1 MMGGGGGTIFHAEAS
16 SGWGG
21 QELRILAELEGL
33 AGRGYRTGLICE
45 PNAPIGDRARA
56 LGRPVHA
63 VRFRWS
69 GDPAAIRQVAGILRR
84 ERADV
89 LGTHS
94 SLDAWVGGI
103 AARFCGVPVV
113 RTRHLDLPLKRN
125 PLSRAVYRLLAD
137 TIVVT
142 GASGAARLVAE
153 SGVSPA
159 RVHVVPTG
167 IDLARFDPTAVDGS
181 RIRRELGFP
190 PGVPVVGTIG
200 VLRALK
206 GPDVFLRGCRIILDK
221 IPATR
226 FLMAGD
232 GPLRREVRD
241 MQENLGLAEAMH
253 LLGHREDVPELLAAL
268 DVFVLSSL
276 GSEINPQAVSQ
287 AMVMGVPVVAS
298 ALPGVS
304 EMAREGET
312 ALLFPPGD
320 VTALA
325 AAVCQMLTDESA
337 RRALAARAQAE
348 AREHCGL
355 ERMLDRME
363 RIYLDEMARC
373 RGGSAGRIAPRA
385 ADPGEAVRR

>member
-1 MMGGGGGTIFHAEAS
+1 MGGGGGTIFHAEAS

-103 AARFCGVPVV
+103 AARFCGVSVV
-113 RTRHLDLPLKRN
+113 RTRHLDIPLKRN

-153 SGVSPA
+153 SGVSPE

-167 IDLARFDPTAVDGS
+167 IDLARFDPAAVDGS

-206 GPDVFLRGCRIILDK
+206 GSNVFLRGCRAILDR
-221 IPATR
+221 IPAAR
-226 FLMAGD
+226 FLVVGD
-232 GPLRREVRD
+232 GPMRREVHD
-241 MQENLGLAEAMH
+241 LQKTLGLSEAAH
-253 LLGHREDVPELLAAL
+253 LLGHREDVPDVMAAL
-268 DVFVLSSL
+268 DVFVSSSL
-276 GSEINPQAVSQ
+276 GGEINPQVVSQ
-287 AMVMGVPVVAS
+287 AMAMGVPVVAS
-298 ALPGVS
+298 SLPGML
-304 EMAREGET
+304 ELAREGET
-312 ALLFPPGD
+312 ALLFAPGD
-320 VTALA
+320 AAALA
-325 AAVCQMLTDESA
+325 DAVCRLLADEPV
-337 RRALAARAQAE
+337 RRRLAERARAEVCE
-348 AREHCGL
+348 AYTL

-373 RGGSAGRIAPRA
+373 RGGSAGRTAPRA

>member
-1 MMGGGGGTIFHAEAS
+1 MMGGEGGTIFHAEAS

-33 AGRGYRTGLICE
+33 ARRGYRTGLICE

-84 ERADV
+84 ERVNV

-113 RTRHLDLPLKRN
+113 RTRHLDIPLKRN

-142 GASGAARLVAE
+142 GVSGAARLVAE
-153 SGVSPA
+153 SGVSTT
-159 RVHVVPTG
+159 RVRVVPTG
-167 IDLARFDPTAVDGS
+167 VDLTRFDPGSADGR
-181 RIRRELGFP
+181 RIRGEFGIP
-190 PGVPVVGTIG
+190 SGAPVVGTIG

-206 GPDVFLRGCRIILDK
+206 GPEVFLRGCRIILDRN
-221 IPATR
+221 PAAR

-232 GPLRREVRD
+232 GPLWREVRD
-241 MQENLGLAEAMH
+241 LQEKLGLAEAMH
-253 LLGHREDVPELLAAL
+253 LLGHREDVPDVLAAL
-268 DVFVLSSL
+268 DVFVSSSL
-276 GSEINPQAVSQ
+276 GGEINPQAVSQ
-287 AMVMGVPVVAS
+287 AMAMGIPVVAS
-298 ALPGVS
+298 ALAGMW
-304 EMAREGET
+304 EQAGEGET

-320 VTALA
+320 AAALA
-325 AAVCQMLTDESA
+325 DAVCRLLADEVA
-337 RRALAARAQAE
+337 RRRLAERARAEVCE
-348 AREHCGL
+348 AYTL

-363 RIYLDEMARC
+363 RIYLDEMARY
-373 RGGSAGRIAPRA
+373 RGGSAGRTAPRA

>member
-1 MMGGGGGTIFHAEAS
+1 MGGDGGTIFHAEAS

-33 AGRGYRTGLICE
+33 ARRGYRSGLICE

-69 GDPAAIRQVAGILRR
+69 ADPVAIRRVAGILRR
-84 ERADV
+84 ERVDV
-89 LGTHS
+89 LVTHS

-103 AARFCGVPVV
+103 AARLCRVPVV
-113 RTRHLDLPLKRN
+113 RTRHLDIPLQRN

-142 GASGAARLVAE
+142 SASGAARLVAE
-153 SGVSPA
+153 SGVSPE
-159 RVHVVPTG
+159 RMHVVPTG
-167 IDLARFDPTAVDGS
+167 IDLARFDPAAVDGS

-190 PGVPVVGTIG
+190 PGLPVVGTIG
-200 VLRALK
+200 ILRVLK
-206 GPDVFLRGCRIILDK
+206 GPEVFLRGCRAILDRV
-221 IPATR
+221 PAAR

-232 GPLRREVRD
+232 GPLRREVHDLR
-241 MQENLGLAEAMH
+241 ERLGLSEAVH
-253 LLGHREDVPELLAAL
+253 LLGQREDVPELLAAL

-276 GSEINPQAVSQ
+276 AGEGNPQAVSQ
-287 AMVMGVPVVAS
+287 AMAMGVPVVTS

-304 EMAREGET
+304 ELARAGET
-312 ALLFPPGD
+312 ALLFPSGD
-320 VTALA
+320 VAALA
-325 AAVCQMLTDESA
+325 DAVYQLLTDEPM
-337 RRALAARAQAE
+337 RRALSARAQAE
-348 AREHCGL
+348 ARAHCGL

-363 RIYLDEMARC
+363 HIYLDRMARG
-373 RGGSAGRIAPRA
+373 RDGHAG
-385 ADPGEAVRR
+385 